1 MGSRRAV
8 IWTAVVSLLLPAV
21 ASVAPAS
28 AAPDKNP
35 DLDVRI
41 TGLTPSRLSAG
52 ATVTMTG
59 TVTNQDDHV
68 WSDAQ
73 AYLVIPATP
82 FTTRKQ
88 LDDAVADD
96 AGYTGQR
103 VVELDTIDDM
113 GDLKPG
119 STTSFRV
126 RVRYGALG
134 ISGAEGVYPV
144 GVQILATDTDGT
156 RASNAIA
163 RATTF
168 LPLISSSE
176 HPAVSAGLVWPFLM
190 PDRRKPDGT
199 YAAPDHLLD
208 LISTGGRLR
217 NQLDLAS
224 AGPARA
230 TTVILD
236 PALLVGVDDLA
247 HGRHLPDDF
256 TVSDAG
262 RASATRFRD
271 DLVALARRDAVWVL
285 GFDRPDV
292 LALTRSSA
300 TQRLLRVV
308 ERATA
313 TTLATFQLTGRR
325 VAWPT
330 RKGVSA
336 DLLAAVRGTGEQP
349 VLVTPGALPDWERRD
364 GSLIQYT
371 STRGPVPLLVNDS
384 LDAGVPGRTS
394 AVTLRQRV
402 LSEAGLASLQRGA
415 DPDSRAD
422 AVTIVDPGWDPGQV
436 APTVLDPVFTA
447 PFVSGASLED
457 LITGR
462 LTQYDDRVAKATVRP
477 VDPVQIGEAA
487 TAAQTAN
494 LLASVVPDSE
504 AVDAAAARGIASVL
518 GVRWRDHRG
527 EGLRAAEAQASAI
540 RKQITRLTVEGPD
553 AVTLSSS
560 EGSFPLT
567 ISNRTDNPVR
577 VAVSIDSSNPA
588 LDVPDL
594 RGVEVAAGERRTVT
608 VTVDMGRQTSATLS
622 AHLTTPDGTTFGDPA
637 VFNVRSSHV
646 GTALWIAIG
655 LAAAFVV
662 VALVRRFRGRSA

>member
-1 MGSRRAV
+1 VATLV
-8 IWTAVVSLLLPAV
+8 LAAVVGVTPS
-21 ASVAPAS
+21 SVAADTDP
-28 AAPDKNP
+28 NH
-35 DLDVRI
+35 DVRN
-41 TGLTPSRLSAG
+41 TRLTPTPLSPG

-59 TVTNQDDHV
+59 TVTNRDDHE
-68 WSDAQ
+68 WTDAQ

-82 FTTRKQ
+82 FTPRTQ
-88 LDDAVADD
+88 LDGAVADD

-103 VVELDTIDDM
+103 IVELDTIDDM
-113 GDLKPG
+113 GDLEPG

-126 RVRYGALG
+126 RVPYRALG

-156 RASNAIA
+156 RGSKAVA

-168 LPLISSSE
+168 LPSISDGD

-190 PDRRKPDGT
+190 PDHRKPNGT
-199 YAAPDHLLD
+199 YAAPDRLLA
-208 LISTGGRLR
+208 LVSSGGRLR
-217 NQLDLAS
+217 NQLDVAA

-230 TTVILD
+230 TTIVLD
-236 PALLVGVDDLA
+236 PALLVGVDDLV
-247 HGRHLPDDF
+247 HERHLPDGFDL
-256 TVSDAG
+256 SDAG
-262 RASATRFRD
+262 RAAATRFRD

-285 GFDRPDV
+285 DYDRPDV
-292 LALTRSSA
+292 LAISRSSA
-300 TQRLLRVV
+300 TQRLLRIV

-313 TTLATFQLTGRR
+313 GTLAAFQITGRR
-325 VAWPT
+325 LTWPT
-330 RKGVSA
+330 RRGVSA
-336 DLLAAVRGTGEQP
+336 DLLATVRATGEQP
-349 VLVTPGALPDWERRD
+349 VLVTASALPDWERRD
-364 GSLIQYT
+364 GSLVQYA
-371 STRGPVPLLVNDS
+371 SSAGPVPLLVNDS
-384 LDAGVPGRTS
+384 LEAGVPGETS

-402 LSEAGLASLQRGA
+402 LSDAALASLQRGA

-436 APTVLDPVFTA
+436 PRTVLDPVFAA

-457 LITGR
+457 LIAGR
-462 LTQYDDRVAKATVRP
+462 LTRYDDRVATPTARP
-477 VDPVQIGEAA
+477 IDPVQVEEAA
-487 TAAQTAN
+487 SAARTAN

-518 GVRWRDHRG
+518 GVRWRDHRA
-527 EGLRAAEAQASAI
+527 EGLRAAQAQAEAT
-540 RKQITRLTVEGPD
+540 RRQLTRLTVEGPD

-567 ISNRTDNPVR
+567 VSNRTDNPVR
-577 VAVSIDSSNPA
+577 VTISIDSSNPS

-608 VTVDMGRQTSATLS
+608 VTVDMGRQSSATLS

-646 GTALWIAIG
+646 GTALWVAIG
-655 LAAAFVV
+655 LAAAFVA
-662 VALVRRFRGRSA
+662 VALARRFRGRST